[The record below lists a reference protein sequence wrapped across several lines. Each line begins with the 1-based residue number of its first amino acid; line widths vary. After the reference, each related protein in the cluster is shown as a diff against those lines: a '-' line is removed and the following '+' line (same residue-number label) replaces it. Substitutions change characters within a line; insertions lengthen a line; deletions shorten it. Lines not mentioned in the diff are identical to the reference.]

1 MKEPEKACDLAK
13 EVRTACTYVV
23 LNEQL
28 LVMVPVTSQA
38 FDDAITQLDTLNDAS
53 YKDSTLL
60 IQLLWDNLVVSMQ
73 YILQCK

>member
-13 EVRTACTYVV
+13 EVCTACTYVV

-38 FDDAITQLDTLNDAS
+38 FDDAITQLDT
-53 YKDSTLL
+53 
-60 IQLLWDNLVVSMQ
+60 
-73 YILQCK
+73 